1 MSNLLAWVK
10 GFVPAPI
17 NARKREKLY
26 ACVGACIGIMF
37 TEWISKT
44 VLGDLNPWFVAPM
57 GASAVLLFALPSS
70 PLAQPWSIIGGNL
83 VSALIGITCAK
94 LISNPAL
101 AAGVAAGLAI
111 GAMISLRCLHP
122 PSGAVA
128 LTAVLGGR
136 SVIASGY
143 HFALHPVAVNSVFLV
158 AAALVFNNLLRRR
171 YPHPVAGHK
180 SHHQTGDPR
189 PGERLGFTRAD
200 LDETLKTYDEM
211 LDINEDDLEEILLQA
226 ESRAFQRRSGE
237 IRCAD
242 IMSKDVV
249 VVHPAVSIAS
259 AWKLLANHNIH
270 ALPVVNLE
278 KKLAGIVTLHDLI
291 EVPDENEPQD
301 MALPRPSNAQRLKDV
316 MTRKVQTVAPDQ
328 PITNLIS
335 LLADGGFQH
344 LPVVDSHRHV
354 VGMITR
360 SDMIAALYR
369 LGLEA
374 EMKNSTNAA
383 KNGRIKLVKV

>member
-1 MSNLLAWVK
+1 
-10 GFVPAPI
+10 
-17 NARKREKLY
+17 
-26 ACVGACIGIMF
+26 
-37 TEWISKT
+37 
-44 VLGDLNPWFVAPM
+44 
-57 GASAVLLFALPSS
+57 
-70 PLAQPWSIIGGNL
+70 
-83 VSALIGITCAK
+83 
-94 LISNPAL
+94 
-101 AAGVAAGLAI
+101 
-111 GAMISLRCLHP
+111 
-122 PSGAVA
+122 
-128 LTAVLGGR
+128 
-136 SVIASGY
+136 
-143 HFALHPVAVNSVFLV
+143 VAVNSVFLV